1 MPTVAEIIQIAI
13 GSQPLAANDIAR
25 KGNRGGTIDLRL
37 PRKIYMIRK
46 NVERR
51 YGQDPSDDTLTK
63 TANYLLALCQPYG
76 LAAQN
81 KSGIAGTIAG
91 ITSGGELT
99 PYQFEVTTTSFI
111 AEGDLVKVFPSAW
124 VGRDILF
131 IRNAVP
137 QGTVVLNQ
145 SNYYSWD
152 STTATLTLF
161 GPPPPDGNNGAATE
175 TEQFQ
180 IFPV

>member
-1 MPTVAEIIQIAI
+1 MTVAEIIDIAI

-25 KGNRGGTIDLRL
+25 KGNAGGTVDLRL

-51 YGQDPSDDTLTK
+51 YGQDPTDTTLTA

-91 ITSGGELT
+91 
-99 PYQFEVTTTSFI
+99 V
-111 AEGDLVKVFPSAW
+111 
-124 VGRDILF
+124 
-131 IRNAVP
+131 
-137 QGTVVLNQ
+137 
-145 SNYYSWD
+145 
-152 STTATLTLF
+152 STTGGTPDRIDFKVDSSTSYMITGQSSVTITAFIGFNLEVDRNGIPQSTLSSQASYFTWIKATGLLTISPALSDEELIALI
-161 GPPPPDGNNGAATE
+161 PS
-175 TEQFQ
+175 
-180 IFPV
+180 